1 MNKNMVYGA
10 NEATSLTDK
19 VADFTKGKN
28 IHFGSGAFEEQKVV
42 AIATAAESDAKV
54 RFVYDATGDSG
65 MVFVG
70 NQLASSKILDITTNK
85 VAKKHFNPET
95 GNYVE
100 STTEKVATKVTV
112 TWFGSQ
118 EDPADNVVK
127 TKVWE
132 TVFDVIDTDTVKAM
146 IDKASADLNKS
157 VDDLKTKHEEDVLR
171 LDTSVNG
178 IETLLKSDVVSADTG
193 SALTVTP
200 TSADA
205 TGYKTYKVA
214 VNVDDAEGSTIK
226 VVDNKIKIA
235 KYAIKQVAADSMEK
249 DADTNET
256 KYASEYQLMM
266 TDADGVTK
274 AVGDKINIA
283 KDFLVT
289 KAHVCTFKYVA
300 ENGAEIKYNQQ
311 LQDQWGNSP
320 AVAYGDEVTNENQLP
335 WSKNQ
340 DGTWEQARLG
350 FGIKYGHSYLHLV
363 INTKPTNTKAARLD
377 DVYLDF
383 TEIFTTFKGDDKFIT
398 VQNGVVS
405 LNIDAVS
412 TAVDAKLKITETF
425 GKLEAEDTSI
435 GTRLDGLDTSISAI
449 EKAYVKDASLE
460 APKADNNQF
469 NTLKITNH
477 KVGDDGAAKD
487 EVVTVDVANEKYYA
501 GLNTALNTLTE
512 NDKHLSALLTW
523 EEL

>member
-19 VADFTKGKN
+19 VAPITGTN
-28 IHFGSGAFEEQKVV
+28 VHFGSGAFAEDKVV
-42 AIATAAESDAKV
+42 AIATAAKSDSKV
-54 RFVYDATGDSG
+54 RFVYDAAGDSG

-70 NQLASSKILDITTNK
+70 NQLASSKILDITTNE
-85 VAKKHFNPET
+85 VAKKHFDPST
-95 GNYVE
+95 GDYVA

-118 EDPADNVVK
+118 TDPKDNKVK
-127 TKVWE
+127 TKTWT
-132 TVFDVIDTDTVKAM
+132 TVFDIIDTDTVKAM
-146 IDKASADLNKS
+146 IEKASADINKS
-157 VDDLKTKHEEDVLR
+157 IDVLKAKHAEDTSR

-178 IETLLKSDVVSADTG
+178 IETLLKSNVVSADTG

-200 TSADA
+200 SADA
-205 TGYKTYKVA
+205 KGYNTYKVA
-214 VNVDDAEGSTIK
+214 VNVDDTEGSTIK
-226 VVDNKIKIA
+226 IVDNKIKIA
-235 KYAIKQVAADSMEK
+235 TYKIAKVADDAMEK
-249 DADTNET
+249 DKTDGEK

-266 TDADGVTK
+266 TDADGITK
-274 AVGDKINIA
+274 PVGDKINIA

-300 ENGAEIKYNQQ
+300 ENGNEIKYNTQ
-311 LQDQWGNSP
+311 LEDQWGNSP
-320 AVAYGDEVTNENQLP
+320 AVSYGDEVKNENQLP

-383 TEIFTTFKGDDKFIT
+383 TEIFTTFKGDDKYIT

-412 TAVDAKLKITETF
+412 TDVDTKLKVNETF
-425 GKLEAEDTSI
+425 NELKAKDIEIEGRLEK
-435 GTRLDGLDTSISAI
+435 LDTSVSAI
-449 EKAYVKDASLE
+449 KNAYVKDASLE
-460 APKADNNQF
+460 APKAGNAQF
-469 NTLKITNH
+469 NTLKITNS
-477 KVGDDGAAKD
+477 KDGA
-487 EVVTVDVANEKYYA
+487 ESVVTVDVANETYYTE
-501 GLNTALNTLTE
+501 LNTALDTLQE

>member
-19 VADFTKGKN
+19 VAPITGTN
-28 IHFGSGAFEEQKVV
+28 VHFGSGAFEEQKVV
-42 AIATAAESDAKV
+42 GIATAAESDSKV
-54 RFVYDATGDSG
+54 RFVYDAAGDSG

-70 NQLASSKILDITTNK
+70 NQLVSSKILDITTNE
-85 VAKKHFNPET
+85 VAKKHFDPST
-95 GNYVE
+95 GDYVS
-100 STTEKVATKVTV
+100 STTEKVATEVTV

-118 EDPADNVVK
+118 TDPKDNVVK
-127 TKVWE
+127 TKTWT
-132 TVFDVIDTDTVKAM
+132 TVFDIIDTDTVKAM

-157 VDDLKTKHEEDVLR
+157 IDDLKAKHAEDTSR

-178 IETLLKSDVVSADTG
+178 IETLLKSDVVSADAG

-200 TSADA
+200 TAADA

-214 VNVDDAEGSTIK
+214 VNVDNDTVK
-226 VVDNKIKIA
+226 VVDNKLKVATYKIA
-235 KYAIKQVAADSMEK
+235 KVADDAMEK
-249 DADTNET
+249 DET
-256 KYASEYQLMM
+256 DGEKKYASEYQLMM
-266 TDADGVTK
+266 TDADGNTK

-320 AVAYGDEVTNENQLP
+320 AVAYGDEVKNENQLP

-350 FGIKYGHSYLHLV
+350 FGIKYGHSYLHLL
-363 INTKPTNTKAARLD
+363 INTKPTDTKAAKQS

-383 TEIFTTFKGDDKFIT
+383 TEIFTTFKGDDEFIN
-398 VQNGVVS
+398 VENGVVS
-405 LNIDAVS
+405 LMKDAVV
-412 TAVDAKLKITETF
+412 TYV
-425 GKLEAEDTSI
+425 DTSLNI
-435 GTRLDGLDTSISAI
+435 TKKFNDLVAADSSIADRLTKLDTSVSAI
-449 EKAYVKDASLE
+449 EDSYVKDASLE
-460 APKADNNQF
+460 APKAGNAQF
-469 NTLKITNH
+469 NTLKITNS
-477 KVGDDGAAKD
+477 KDGV
-487 EVVTVDVANEKYYA
+487 ETVVTVDVANETYYN
-501 GLNTALNTLTE
+501 GLNAALNTLQE

>member
-19 VADFTKGKN
+19 VAPITGTN
-28 IHFGSGAFEEQKVV
+28 VHFGSGAFEEQTVV
-42 AIATAAESDAKV
+42 GIATAAESDSKV
-54 RFVYDATGDSG
+54 RFVYGANGGSG

-70 NQLASSKILDITTNK
+70 NKLVSSKILDITTNE
-85 VAKKHFNPET
+85 VAKKHFDPST
-95 GNYVE
+95 GDYVE

-118 EDPADNVVK
+118 TDPKDNVVK
-127 TKVWE
+127 TKVWT
-132 TVFDVIDTDTVKAM
+132 TVLDSIDTDTVKAM
-146 IDKASADLNKS
+146 IEKASSDLNKS
-157 VDDLKTKHEEDVLR
+157 IDDLKAKHAEDTSR

-178 IETLLKSDVVSADTG
+178 IETHLKSDVVSADAG

-200 TSADA
+200 TAADT

-214 VNVDDAEGSTIK
+214 VNVDNAEGSTIK

-249 DADTNET
+249 DANTNET

-266 TDADGVTK
+266 TDADGNTK

-300 ENGAEIKYNQQ
+300 ENGAEIVYGTAS
-311 LQDQWGNSP
+311 DQWGQTSTVN
-320 AVAYGDEVTNENQLP
+320 YGDEVKSEAMRP

-340 DGTWEQARLG
+340 DGSWEQARLG

-363 INTKPTNTKAARLD
+363 INTKPTDTKAAKQS

-383 TEIFTTFKGDDKFIT
+383 TEIFTTFKGDNEFIN
-398 VQNGVVS
+398 VENGVVS
-405 LNIDAVS
+405 LMKDAVV
-412 TAVDAKLKITETF
+412 TYV
-425 GKLEAEDTSI
+425 DTSLNI
-435 GTRLDGLDTSISAI
+435 TKKFNDLVAADSSIADRLTKLDTSVSAI
-449 EKAYVKDASLE
+449 EDSYVKDASLE
-460 APKADNNQF
+460 APKAGNAQF
-469 NTLKITNH
+469 NTLKITNS
-477 KVGDDGAAKD
+477 KDGV
-487 EVVTVDVANEKYYA
+487 ETVVTVDVANETYYN
-501 GLNTALNTLTE
+501 GLNAALNTLQE
-512 NDKHLSALLTW
+512 NDKHLSELLTW